1 MKTLKTLIHTAKEA
15 LKEGFSA
22 TTYFLYDYHNEPV
35 YRQGINQ
42 IIAPVLLV
50 LAVLIVLLILGLLWK

>member
-1 MKTLKTLIHTAKEA
+1 MKLFTTIKEA

-22 TTYFLYDYHNEPV
+22 TTDFLHDYQKEAD

-42 IIAPVLLV
+42 LIGPVLLV